1 MRLILKAPPSLA
13 EKPELL
19 VAGADIAYSKSTNQL
34 FAAVIVLRFSAQES
48 RGKPEVVETQTGSG
62 RATFPYIPG
71 LLSFREIPVLAEV
84 FRRVRTEPD
93 IVMLDGQGTAHPRGF
108 GLACHMG
115 VLLDR
120 PTIGCAKSRLCGEH
134 RTLPRR
140 AGARAP
146 LLLEGQEVGA
156 VVRTRT
162 GIKPVFVSPGH
173 KMDRDTAVRI
183 ALRCCTR
190 YRVPEPTRRAHLT
203 VNELKRQHWG

>member
-1 MRLILKAPPSLA
+1 MRLILKAPLSLA
-13 EKPELL
+13 ERPELL

-34 FAAVIVLRFSAQES
+34 FAAVVVLRFSAQES
-48 RGKPEVVETQTGSG
+48 RGEPETVETQTGSG

-84 FRRVRTEPD
+84 FRRVKSEPD
-93 IVMLDGQGTAHPRGF
+93 VLMLDGQGTAHPRGF

-120 PTIGCAKSRLCGEH
+120 PSIGCAKSRLCGEH
-134 RTLPRR
+134 RAVPRR

-146 LLLEGQEVGA
+146 LLLEGQEIGT

-173 KMDRDTAVRI
+173 KMDTDTAVRI

-190 YRVPEPTRRAHLT
+190 YRVPEPTRRAHLM
-203 VNELKRQHWG
+203 VNELKRQHLG